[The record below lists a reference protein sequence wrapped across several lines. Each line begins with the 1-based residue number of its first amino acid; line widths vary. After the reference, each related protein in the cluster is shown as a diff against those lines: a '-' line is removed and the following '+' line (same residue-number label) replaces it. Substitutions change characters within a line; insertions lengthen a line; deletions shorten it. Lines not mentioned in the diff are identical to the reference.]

1 MGLSD
6 SWNMSE
12 YDLRRFKIRTP
23 HDAYKFI
30 MVMKKALPEL
40 EAVLKREAG
49 QNVAK
54 DNVIRSLNKTINRSA
69 EVVSEVQERSIVEEV
84 NIPGEPSVGK
94 DKANILAKMKEAQS
108 QEKVKNAMRKSN
120 LSEANSRLYTEF
132 LFDDLIVE
140 PVYNDEEVLVGIGYK
155 GVEYV
160 AYGKMGRRFRIN
172 RVLTQEEKVDPVIVD
187 VLKHYEAMVPLND
200 NVITAECIPEAY
212 ELPESDMEEA
222 GEVEVLT
229 KEELREVVLESLEK
243 AKDAEETES

>member
-69 EVVSEVQERSIVEEV
+69 EVVSEVHERGIVEEV
-84 NIPGEPSVGK
+84 KVANESNND
-94 DKANILAKMKEAQS
+94 DKASILAKMKEAQS

-140 PVYNDEEVLVGIGYK
+140 PVYNDDDVLVGIGYG

-160 AYGKMGRRFRIN
+160 AYGKMGRRFRVN
-172 RVLTQEEKVDPVIVD
+172 RVLTQEEKVNPAVVD
-187 VLKHYEAMVPLND
+187 VLKHYEAMVPLKD
-200 NVITAECIPEAY
+200 DVITAECIPEAY

-222 GEVEVLT
+222 GEVEILT